1 MTIHIAGDYGVIKNR
16 NLEVRLEYVHINRDT
31 PYDEHV
37 LMFTAK
43 MHDKEIKLNASQIG
57 IEDGEDMA
65 ISLLRGID
73 VLLTRYKMVRE
84 EGR

>member
-1 MTIHIAGDYGVIKNR
+1 MTIQIASDYAVIQSR
-16 NLEVRLEYVHINRDT
+16 NLKANIEYVTLNEGT
-31 PYDEHV
+31 PLENYA
-37 LMFTAK
+37 LMFSAK
-43 MHDKEIKLNASQIG
+43 MHDKEVNLTASQIG
-57 IEDGEDMA
+57 VEFGEDMS